1 MLSDRDYMRQPQERR
16 PAASGGGI
24 QPMQVLFALIIINA
38 VMFILVPQPTVYP
51 DGRGMIPELYRMLVL
66 SWPGLREGYWW
77 QVVTSMFMHGSFF
90 HLFFNMWG
98 LYIFGQLIV
107 NSMGTLRF
115 LLLYFIS
122 GITGNL
128 IWLGCNLNTPF
139 FLLGASGAL
148 FGVML
153 AAAMFR
159 PNVMFMLLFFPV
171 PIRAKTLV
179 LIYAIIEIISEWKVQ
194 DNIAHLVHLGGF
206 VGAYIYLKIAY
217 GNRMEWDPLG
227 FLRGGSR
234 SRESDFPPP
243 PRDLPGEQDGKG
255 KDVEISQRRVDEI
268 LDKLSR
274 LGPNSLTDDDRAVL
288 NEARRRYGKH

>member
-1 MLSDRDYMRQPQERR
+1 MLSDRDYMKNPEGGRSRS
-16 PAASGGGI
+16 SGGGI
-24 QPMQVLFALIIINA
+24 EPMHVLFGLIAVNV
-38 VMFILVPQPTVYP
+38 VMFLLVPQPFQNMNGSVT
-51 DGRGMIPELYRMLVL
+51 IPKLYGELVL
-66 SWPGLREGYWW
+66 SWPGIKAGYWW
-77 QVVTSMFMHGSFF
+77 QIVTSMFMHGGFF
-90 HLFFNMWG
+90 HLLFNMWG
-98 LYIFGQLIV
+98 LYIFGQLIIG
-107 NSMGTLRF
+107 SMGTTRF

-128 IWLGCNLNTPF
+128 IWLGCNVNAPT

-179 LIYAIIEIISEWKVQ
+179 MIYAVIEIISELKIQ

-217 GNRMEWDPLG
+217 GNRMDWDPLG

-234 SRESDFPPP
+234 PRCAQDVPPPP
-243 PRDLPGEQDGKG
+243 PRDFPGGGESE
-255 KDVEISQRRVDEI
+255 VEFTQRRVDEI

-274 LGPNSLTDDDRAVL
+274 QGANSLNDAERAIL
-288 NEARRRYGKH
+288 NEARKKYSKH